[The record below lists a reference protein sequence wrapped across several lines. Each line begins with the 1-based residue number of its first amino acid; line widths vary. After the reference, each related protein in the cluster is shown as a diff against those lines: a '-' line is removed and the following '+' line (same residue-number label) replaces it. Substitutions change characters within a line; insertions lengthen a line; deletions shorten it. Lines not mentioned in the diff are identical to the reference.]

1 MTNDS
6 DAQHTRDAAV
16 DAATEDEK
24 ATAAPPAVVPRD
36 ESHDLAGLDV
46 FADGEA
52 PTADVIAAEDN
63 EEALDATRPRAA
75 AVLLDAD
82 AAAHLAADPA
92 PNLSAPARQLPI
104 VRAQPLEPAETPR
117 DDGAAAD
124 EGGEEYTYY
133 DEDEDDGDE
142 TVIAQATPRPRTLS
156 AAFRP
161 PRDDDTPPRETPPL
175 RDERL
180 PHETPPPR
188 EERLPRQES
197 LPREERLPRDATLP
211 PFPAVMP
218 LAEEPEDDG
227 DAIEDELDPEEE
239 WAVADQPTI
248 YMPPKRGSG
257 TSRAAPQQEGWPYR
271 PQPGP
276 GQGRGPTGPRPGIVR
291 PGVPLRRFASIP
303 APRSGYEG
311 PRLASPTGRP
321 MPGTPPDGV
330 SPAALADP
338 RMERFQHLR
347 ESREA
352 HEHGDR
358 APDEMRPVSEI
369 VRRWWGDLLPGLR
382 GALHH
387 QHEAQA
393 SGVHPASP
401 YDAAPASR
409 LGDAFGR
416 LTQSARDLTE
426 RARPALQRIHD
437 QAEHAAQALVGRFE
451 QPTAVQQAPFLGPG
465 RVAIFFKSGVTV
477 GQAHALLVRRQAR
490 PMRLIPRKHGFL
502 AAVAPGREAE
512 VCDGLRDHPYVRDV
526 AYIAYDDAGQPIDQ
540 EA

>member
-1 MTNDS
+1 
-6 DAQHTRDAAV
+6 
-16 DAATEDEK
+16 
-24 ATAAPPAVVPRD
+24 
-36 ESHDLAGLDV
+36 
-46 FADGEA
+46 
-52 PTADVIAAEDN
+52 
-63 EEALDATRPRAA
+63 
-75 AVLLDAD
+75 
-82 AAAHLAADPA
+82 
-92 PNLSAPARQLPI
+92 
-104 VRAQPLEPAETPR
+104 
-117 DDGAAAD
+117 
-124 EGGEEYTYY
+124 
-133 DEDEDDGDE
+133 
-142 TVIAQATPRPRTLS
+142 
-156 AAFRP
+156 
-161 PRDDDTPPRETPPL
+161 
-175 RDERL
+175 
-180 PHETPPPR
+180 
-188 EERLPRQES
+188 
-197 LPREERLPRDATLP
+197 
-211 PFPAVMP
+211 MP
-218 LAEEPEDDG
+218 LAIEPEPEEDG

-257 TSRAAPQQEGWPYR
+257 TSRPAPQQEGWPYR

-276 GQGRGPTGPRPGIVR
+276 GQGRVPTGPRPGIVR
-291 PGVPLRRFASIP
+291 PGVPLRRFAPIP

-352 HEHGDR
+352 HDHGDR
-358 APDEMRPVSEI
+358 APDEMQPVSEI

-382 GALHH
+382 GALRH

-426 RARPALQRIHD
+426 RARPALHRIHD

-451 QPTAVQQAPFLGPG
+451 QPTAMQQAPFLGPG

-512 VCDGLRDHPYVRDV
+512 ICGALRDHPYVRDV
-526 AYIAYDDAGQPIDQ
+526 AFIAYDDDGQPISQQ